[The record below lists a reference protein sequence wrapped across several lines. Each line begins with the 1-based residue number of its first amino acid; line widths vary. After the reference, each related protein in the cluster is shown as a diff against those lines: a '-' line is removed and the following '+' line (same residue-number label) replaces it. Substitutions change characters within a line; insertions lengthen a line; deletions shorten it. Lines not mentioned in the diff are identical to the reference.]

1 MVVDVQLAPDLWD
14 ELTDDAVTVFDS
26 AGQQLNNA
34 PLNYA
39 IGRQDFKLPQGL
51 GGRPVTIELFPAF
64 ARVDAAHSWQA
75 QVRVR
80 FLAAQPAAIGGSQ
93 TLVVMAGGRS
103 VTAVPQTQAFAL
115 PPGFAP
121 MVETTAR
128 PASGGIAAVRRGLVA
143 AGK

>member
-1 MVVDVQLAPDLWD
+1 VQLAPDLWD

-39 IGRQDFKLPQGL
+39 IGRQDFQLPSGL
-51 GGRPVTIELFPAF
+51 AGQPVTIELYPAF
-64 ARVDAAHSWQA
+64 ARVDAAHAWQA

-80 FLAAQPAAIGGSQ
+80 FLAVQPAAIGGSQ
-93 TLVVMAGGRS
+93 QLVVTAGGRS
-103 VTAVPQTQAFAL
+103 VATAPLAQVFPL
-115 PPGFAP
+115 PPGGFTLF
-121 MVETTAR
+121 VETTAR
-128 PASGGIAAVRRGLVA
+128 AASGGIAAVRRVLMT

>member
-1 MVVDVQLAPDLWD
+1 
-14 ELTDDAVTVFDS
+14 VFDS

-39 IGRQDFKLPQGL
+39 IGRQDFKLPAGL
-51 GGRPVTIELFPAF
+51 GGRPVIIELYPAF
-64 ARVDAAHSWQA
+64 ARVDAAHAWQA

-80 FLAAQPAAIGGSQ
+80 FLAVQPAAIGGNQS
-93 TLVVMAGGRS
+93 LVVVAGGRS
-103 VTAVPQTQAFAL
+103 VAAVPQTQAFPL

-121 MVETTAR
+121 FVEITAR
-128 PASGGIAAVRRGLVA
+128 PASGGTAAVRRALVT